1 MKKMDLRKIAFLLI
15 VLIPAMLKA
24 QEWVPVLTEKWEP
37 VPEKV
42 TPGKSN
48 APPSDAVVLFDG
60 TGLSKWESER
70 GGTAAQWELE
80 DGVMTVIPRN
90 GSIQTKE
97 SFGDIQLHVEWRAP
111 LEPQGDGQ
119 DHGNSGIFLQGRYE
133 IQVLDCYENTTY
145 VNGQTAS
152 VYKQH
157 PPLVNAC
164 LPTGEWQCYD
174 IIFMAPRF
182 NEDGSLFAPA
192 TVTVLHNGILVQN
205 HVSIRGTI
213 EYIGLPDYEPH
224 EFKQPLMLQAHGNP
238 VSYRNIWLREL

>member
-145 VNGQTAS
+145 VNGQTARFIS
-152 VYKQH
+152 NTRPWSMPACQQGNGSAMILSLWH
-157 PPLVNAC
+157 PALMRTAAC
-164 LPTGEWQCYD
+164 LH
-174 IIFMAPRF
+174 
-182 NEDGSLFAPA
+182 L
-192 TVTVLHNGILVQN
+192 
-205 HVSIRGTI
+205 
-213 EYIGLPDYEPH
+213 
-224 EFKQPLMLQAHGNP
+224 
-238 VSYRNIWLREL
+238 LR